1 MVRRPMDRPEL
12 SLVIPAH
19 NEAASIAALLAEAR
33 RALAGQAAEIIVVDD
48 GSTDDTAAACGG
60 EVRVLRHERNAGQ
73 SAAILTGIRAAR
85 GQWIA
90 TIDGD
95 GQNDPADIAKL
106 ARARDAAGA
115 GPPLLVVG
123 WRVTRRDSRARRL
136 ASRLANAVRARLL
149 GDDTPDTGCSLKLF
163 RREVFLALPHFDHNH
178 RFLPALW
185 LRQGGRVMSVPVN
198 HRPRA
203 AGVSHYGNLQ
213 RLKVGIVDL
222 CGVMWLL
229 RRIRHPGAV
238 RE

>member
-1 MVRRPMDRPEL
+1 MVRRPMPPPEL

-19 NEAASIAALLAEAR
+19 NEAASIAALLAEAK
-33 RALAGQAAEIIVVDD
+33 RALAGRDAEIVVVDD
-48 GSTDDTAAACGG
+48 GSTDGTAEACRGAA
-60 EVRVLRHERNAGQ
+60 RVLRHERNAGQ

-85 GQWIA
+85 GRWIV

-106 ARARDAAGA
+106 AATRDAAGE

-123 WRVTRRDSRARRL
+123 WRVSRRDTRARRV
-136 ASRLANAVRARLL
+136 ASRFANAVRARLL

-163 RREVFLALPHFDHNH
+163 SREVFLALPHFDHNH

-203 AGVSHYGNLQ
+203 AGTSHYSNLG
-213 RLKVGIVDL
+213 RLKVGIADL
-222 CGVMWLL
+222 LGVMWLK
-229 RRIRHPGAV
+229 RRMRHPGAV
-238 RE
+238 QE

>member
-1 MVRRPMDRPEL
+1 MPPPEL

-19 NEAASIAALLAEAR
+19 NEAASIAALLAEAE
-33 RALAGQAAEIIVVDD
+33 RALASRDAEIVVVDE
-48 GSTDDTAAACGG
+48 GSTDGTAEACRGAA
-60 EVRVLRHERNAGQ
+60 RVLRHERNAGQ

-85 GQWIA
+85 GRWIA

-95 GQNDPADIAKL
+95 GQNDPADIA
-106 ARARDAAGA
+106 RG
-115 GPPLLVVG
+115 V
-123 WRVTRRDSRARRL
+123 ARRI
-136 ASRLANAVRARLL
+136 ASRFANAVRARLL

-163 RREVFLALPHFDHNH
+163 PREVFLALPHFDHNH

-203 AGVSHYGNLQ
+203 AGTSHYSNLQ
-213 RLKVGIVDL
+213 RLKVGLADL
-222 CGVMWLL
+222 LGVMWLK
-229 RRIRHPGAV
+229 RRMRHPGAV